1 LKKAQLL
8 HQYVV
13 SEQKLR
19 HVRDRRS
26 RVEPVIGRGCKG
38 AVVYDRLTAVVL
50 DIE

>member
-1 LKKAQLL
+1 
-8 HQYVV
+8 V

-26 RVEPVIGRGCKG
+26 RVEPVIGRCRKG
-38 AVVYDRLTAVVL
+38 AVVYHRLTAVVL